1 VIFGGIDGDRQKMVE
16 LVCINSYST
25 EASAMYD
32 LGVTRRSRSMRTVLL
47 VFCSCFI
54 RSGALAKTRI
64 IFAPHPD
71 DEALM
76 ASGIIYSALSKGDV
90 VKVVVMTNGDAF
102 PPATT
107 ATGITREAE
116 TVSGMS
122 VLGLSEQNI
131 IFLGYGDLTL
141 MKLYNSA
148 SPTTVFTSTAGQTQ
162 TYASRGLGEHRL
174 SQLFAWGTRSLQPG
188 DAA

>member
-1 VIFGGIDGDRQKMVE
+1 MSRVCVCLRYWCLPVE
-16 LVCINSYST
+16 RELKGRSVVMFALRSVVHRIRFILLLQIVFT
-25 EASAMYD
+25 SATY
-32 LGVTRRSRSMRTVLL
+32 
-47 VFCSCFI
+47 
-54 RSGALAKTRI
+54 AKTLI

-76 ASGIIYSALSKGDV
+76 ASGIMYSALSKGDV

-148 SPTTVFTSTAGQTQ
+148 SP
-162 TYASRGLGEHRL
+162 
-174 SQLFAWGTRSLQPG
+174 P
-188 DAA
+188 